1 MLNLVLLDTDPETIS
16 EMKSLPLLSIK
27 NALKNGPFGLL
38 LNGGG
43 GGIWL
48 LNGGGGGIWSY
59 SLAGNGNSAF
69 CYEITSQT
77 QKRSSLSSLA
87 QPTKKCI
94 LSYTT
99 QNKNGSN
106 KC

>member
-1 MLNLVLLDTDPETIS
+1 
-16 EMKSLPLLSIK
+16 MKSLPLLSIK

-43 GGIWL
+43 GE
-48 LNGGGGGIWSY
+48 IWSY

>member
-1 MLNLVLLDTDPETIS
+1 MSFRIYFGISHLLNLVLLDTDPETIS
-16 EMKSLPLLSIK
+16 EMKSLPLFSIK

-43 GGIWL
+43 GGIR
-48 LNGGGGGIWSY
+48 SY
-59 SLAGNGNSAF
+59 SLACNGNSAF

-87 QPTKKCI
+87 
-94 LSYTT
+94 
-99 QNKNGSN
+99 
-106 KC
+106 